1 MPLRRTI
8 GISLAFLVISASAF
22 AETGESGTTQASGNS
37 LINKHGK
44 VATRHR
50 KSWTASCSQ
59 AQRVAHHGR
68 RSRHGYADSSPPDS
82 TGSGPPDVYS
92 GPAPSI
98 GPMQVGTAAWYNW
111 VGARTASGEILD
123 WVTPTAAHR
132 SLPLASY
139 AKVTNLDTGRA
150 VVVKINDRGP
160 YRHRFI
166 IDLSPRAAKE
176 IGVVSS
182 GTAAVSVEPVAG
194 EPAMKNEAAP
204 ALEPSAAS
212 QAMPYTQP
220 AWVDPRLER
229 PVSNSEAKPASEMR
243 IARADTGVI
252 PYDQPA
258 WIDPRLQQQ

>member
-1 MPLRRTI
+1 MFLPVLPGSLGTIRKVTDLLSLVGPIPWQGNAIAIASDEGSPAKGGDAMPLRRTI

-98 GPMQVGTAAWYNW
+98 
-111 VGARTASGEILD
+111 
-123 WVTPTAAHR
+123 
-132 SLPLASY
+132 
-139 AKVTNLDTGRA
+139 
-150 VVVKINDRGP
+150 
-160 YRHRFI
+160 
-166 IDLSPRAAKE
+166 
-176 IGVVSS
+176 
-182 GTAAVSVEPVAG
+182 
-194 EPAMKNEAAP
+194 
-204 ALEPSAAS
+204 
-212 QAMPYTQP
+212 
-220 AWVDPRLER
+220 
-229 PVSNSEAKPASEMR
+229 
-243 IARADTGVI
+243 
-252 PYDQPA
+252 
-258 WIDPRLQQQ
+258 